1 VTEELILRPELES
14 ITSEPDPTVV
24 TQPPLQAQSAKND
37 DKVVLSRTTMN
48 YFVIAVSFLVL
59 GLFLGTTY
67 FSSSATIDED
77 AIGAVVRELLVEAEL
92 LHPHID
98 DMSTLVDEDPNMG
111 DEDAPI
117 IMVEFS
123 AYACPFCG
131 RHYNETLQP
140 ILENY
145 GQYIRYVYR
154 DHPIINQKVSFPAA
168 LAANCALEQGAFWD
182 YHRMLFEN
190 QTSLGPSFFVQAAE
204 DLGLDKEQF
213 QACYDAQTYA
223 DEVIGDFNDGS
234 DLNIT
239 GTPGFYINGGFHSGA
254 QPYEYFES
262 VILEELNK
270 LGIDPARQG

>member
-98 DMSTLVDEDPNMG
+98 DMTTLVDDDPYMG

-117 IMVEFS
+117 IIVEFS

-154 DHPIINQKVSFPAA
+154 DHPIINQNVSFPAA